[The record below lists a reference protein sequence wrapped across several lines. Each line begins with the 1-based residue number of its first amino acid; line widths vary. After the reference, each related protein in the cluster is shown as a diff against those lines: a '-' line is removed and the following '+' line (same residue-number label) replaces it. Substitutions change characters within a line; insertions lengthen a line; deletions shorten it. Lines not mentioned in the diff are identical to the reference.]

1 MSDPTTRFYF
11 PTAPQEYNQEFMNE
25 LVRSFSLF
33 QEQLKNPGK
42 LTAHSLNLK
51 PHGTEG
57 IKQYSNNREA
67 YDDGL
72 LPGDIWML
80 STGEI
85 RVVIDPNIDVPV
97 SIPYYSSGKGEVGS
111 VTAPDGTAEIGDIIN
126 PMELQVGSI
135 TLAYGFDV
143 TGVTATGETPDIADG
158 VTIANV
164 TTTVQLSG
172 VEATTSVERP
182 NVDSD
187 DSVALGSVSAEGQIG
202 SIELSLG
209 TGFDVSAP
217 DAAEGSVDSVF
228 VIYGVTPT
236 GSVGTASVGSVT
248 VTAPVTQAVTGI
260 TALGFAA
267 EQADDGWDILVDG
280 ESVY

>member
-97 SIPYYSSGKGEVGS
+97 SIPYYNSGKGEVGS

-126 PMELQVGSI
+126 PMELQVGSV
-135 TLAYGFDV
+135 GFAFGYDV
-143 TGVTATGETPDIADG
+143 TGVTATGETPDVAGG

-164 TTTVQLSG
+164 DTAIQLSG
-172 VEATTSVERP
+172 VEATASTERP

-187 DSVALGSVSAEGQIG
+187 DSVALGSVSAEGRIG
-202 SIELSLG
+202 SIALSLG

-217 DAAEGSVDSVF
+217 DAAEGSTDSIF
-228 VIYGVTPT
+228 VIYGVIPT
-236 GSVGTASVGSVT
+236 GSSGTASVGSVT
-248 VTAPVTQAVTGI
+248 VTAPVTQAVTGLA
-260 TALGFAA
+260 ALGFAA
-267 EQADDGWDILVDG
+267 EPADDGWDILVDG

>member
-1 MSDPTTRFYF
+1 MSDPTPRFYF

-51 PHGTEG
+51 PTGSEG
-57 IKQYSNNREA
+57 IKQYANNREA

-97 SIPYYSSGKGEVGS
+97 SIPYYNSGKGEVGS

-126 PMELQVGSI
+126 PMELQVGSV
-135 TLAYGFDV
+135 TFAYGFDV
-143 TGVTATGETPDIADG
+143 TGTTATGETPDVADG

-164 TTTVQLSG
+164 TTAVQVSG
-172 VEATTSVERP
+172 VEATASTERP

-187 DSVALGSVSAEGQIG
+187 DSVALGSVSAEGRIG
-202 SIELSLG
+202 SIALSLG

-217 DAAEGSVDSVF
+217 NAAEGSTDSVF
-228 VIYGVTPT
+228 VIYGVIPT
-236 GSVGTASVGSVT
+236 GSSGTASVGSVS
-248 VTAPVTQAVTGI
+248 VTAPIAVSVTGLEA
-260 TALGFAA
+260 TAIAA
-267 EQADDGWDILVDG
+267 SQGDSGWDILVDG
-280 ESVY
+280 ESVL